1 MEREGKNLQ
10 GKVEFTS
17 SSSSTQ
23 YPYYDFVSRTKSFQK
38 PNLLNIF
45 IEFEGKVTPIT
56 IPSTCST
63 KNITNFLPP
72 HFFDKSHL
80 NNENN
85 FYFYNKR
92 TKNYLSDKQQTT
104 TPFTI
109 KITKEK
115 ANSFSIDKEF
125 LINENTPLI
134 HYGNQLLLSLGQTTC
149 NNGVN
154 VIGEKLVAFE
164 NFSLSLN
171 RTIRVE
177 NDGKE
182 HKLPTNLGLFPVFLA
197 SDFASSLPASWT
209 SLLVIFLF
217 YFNFTSFF

>member
-92 TKNYLSDKQQTT
+92 TKNYLSDKQQ
-104 TPFTI
+104 
-109 KITKEK
+109 
-115 ANSFSIDKEF
+115 
-125 LINENTPLI
+125 
-134 HYGNQLLLSLGQTTC
+134 LLLLL
-149 NNGVN
+149 
-154 VIGEKLVAFE
+154 KLQKKKQIHFLLIK
-164 NFSLSLN
+164 NFSL
-171 RTIRVE
+171 TKIR
-177 NDGKE
+177 
-182 HKLPTNLGLFPVFLA
+182 L
-197 SDFASSLPASWT
+197 
-209 SLLVIFLF
+209 
-217 YFNFTSFF
+217 